1 MDKSYESNFGQKL
14 VMKPEQKINGPP
26 VPLLNKHP
34 TFFRSQCIKR
44 QIFFLIYYQLG
55 GSFEVAS
62 IPLGLSAG
70 R

>member
-34 TFFRSQCIKR
+34 FFRSQCIKR